1 MDAASILTRM
11 APGSRV
17 SGIGTSRISK
27 GFWNATTQ
35 AARLV
40 CGMVLTRRPPQSE
53 GDLLTRYDLR
63 TVKEHNGGRR
73 WQKLTAQGEG
83 TLGDLVDGVTP
94 ASILHKGQG
103 LLRRIDVHG
112 NNQGRP

>member
-1 MDAASILTRM
+1 MMGKCRRPPAPNSPCHRCTSEPQMDAASILTRM

-40 CGMVLTRRPPQSE
+40 FGMVLTRRPPLCTLSQGE
-53 GDLLTRYDLR
+53 REQEIVHYNTLR
-63 TVKEHNGGRR
+63 TAKEHNGGRR
-73 WQKLTAQGEG
+73 WQKLTAQGKG
-83 TLGDLVDGVTP
+83 TLG
-94 ASILHKGQG
+94 
-103 LLRRIDVHG
+103 
-112 NNQGRP
+112 N

>member
-1 MDAASILTRM
+1 MMGKCRRLPAPNSPCHKCTSEPQIDAASILTRM

-40 CGMVLTRRPPQSE
+40 FGMVLTHRPPQSE
-53 GDLLTRYDLR
+53 GDLLARNDYEPPKSTM
-63 TVKEHNGGRR
+63 VVAVGR
-73 WQKLTAQGEG
+73 
-83 TLGDLVDGVTP
+83 
-94 ASILHKGQG
+94 S
-103 LLRRIDVHG
+103 
-112 NNQGRP
+112 